1 MAKEAKEIK
10 NFNMRIEKDLWMF
23 LKAEAAETETSMTD
37 IISACVAKLKKNKEK
52 RLTHQDTHV

>member
-1 MAKEAKEIK
+1 MSKEAKEIK

-37 IISACVAKLKKNKEK
+37 IISACVENLRRIKK
-52 RLTHQDTHV
+52 RG